1 MRHPFELELSELE
14 TLNLEFQQI
23 TAEEAGKLYGG
34 SVVTTEAL
42 GEEGGVTTEAMREVG
57 GVTTQALCEEGGW
70 GF

>member
-23 TAEEAGKLYGG
+23 TAEEAGKVYGG
-34 SVVTTEAL
+34 SV
-42 GEEGGVTTEAMREVG
+42 
-57 GVTTQALCEEGGW
+57 VTTQALCEEGGW